1 MFGKL
6 KNLFNK
12 AEEAIE
18 NLQENNTTQ
27 SSNSENES
35 VQSSYQ
41 PEPIYFEN
49 YIDYSNI
56 IPEIDEHYVDNYENF
71 YNALNSNNRQK
82 VEKAITIWKN
92 DLEKYKE
99 QVRKMGP
106 YEGDDSLQQ
115 HAIAYFNDKIKN
127 IENDFEPYA
136 EAFLTDATNQQ
147 ELYDRAENN
156 KMALYDRIN
165 DQLEKFVQKYED
177 KNSDIGIEQMYQQ
190 HDAKV
195 LEDSKD
201 NPLLE
206 PIHGISLYDYAAG
219 VVKIGSN
226 VPEADVLKALGVD
239 KPQWDEAS
247 LIWNQRMEQDT
258 EMTVMTLYSQYFTK
272 IDEHPTLGNNGNLS
286 ADTASNPNLERLKTD
301 EHFFYDLAAER
312 DAAIEVGKD
321 GAQYILDKYGIGI
334 VDFQAQAVIW
344 TRSGNYSSMITY
356 QMEKKEEYLKQFQNE
371 MGGTIAD
378 DIEF

>member
-6 KNLFNK
+6 KNIFNK

-41 PEPIYFEN
+41 PEPIYFED

-82 VEKAITIWKN
+82 VEKAISIWKS

-99 QVRKMGP
+99 QVHKMGS

-115 HAIAYFNDKIKN
+115 HAIAYFDDKIKN

-136 EAFLTDATNQQ
+136 EAFLMDATNQQ
-147 ELYDRAENN
+147 ELYDRAEDN

-226 VPEADVLKALGVD
+226 IPEVDVLKALGVD
-239 KPQWDEAS
+239 KPQWDEAN

-272 IDEHPTLGNNGNLS
+272 INEHPTLGNNGNLS

-378 DIEF
+378 DIDF

>member
-1 MFGKL
+1 M
-6 KNLFNK
+6 
-12 AEEAIE
+12 
-18 NLQENNTTQ
+18 
-27 SSNSENES
+27 
-35 VQSSYQ
+35 
-41 PEPIYFEN
+41 
-49 YIDYSNI
+49 
-56 IPEIDEHYVDNYENF
+56 
-71 YNALNSNNRQK
+71 
-82 VEKAITIWKN
+82 
-92 DLEKYKE
+92 DL
-99 QVRKMGP
+99 
-106 YEGDDSLQQ
+106 LL
-115 HAIAYFNDKIKN
+115 IAYFDDKIKN

-136 EAFLTDATNQQ
+136 EAFLTDAPNQQ

-156 KMALYDRIN
+156 KMTLYDRIN
-165 DQLEKFVQKYED
+165 YQLEKFVQKYDD

-195 LEDSKD
+195 LEYSKD

-226 VPEADVLKALGVD
+226 IPEVDVLKALGVD

-247 LIWNQRMEQDT
+247 LIWNQRMKHDT
-258 EMTVMTLYSQYFTK
+258 EMTVMTLYSQYLTK
-272 IDEHPTLGNNGNLS
+272 IDKHPTLGNNGNLS
-286 ADTASNPNLERLKTD
+286 ADTASNPNLEHLKTD

-312 DAAIEVGKD
+312 DAAIKVGKD

-334 VDFQAQAVIW
+334 IDFQAQAVVW

-371 MGGTIAD
+371 MCGTIAD

>member
-18 NLQENNTTQ
+18 NLQENNATQ
-27 SSNSENES
+27 SSNSANES

-136 EAFLTDATNQQ
+136 EAF
-147 ELYDRAENN
+147 
-156 KMALYDRIN
+156 
-165 DQLEKFVQKYED
+165 
-177 KNSDIGIEQMYQQ
+177 
-190 HDAKV
+190 
-195 LEDSKD
+195 
-201 NPLLE
+201 
-206 PIHGISLYDYAAG
+206 
-219 VVKIGSN
+219 
-226 VPEADVLKALGVD
+226 
-239 KPQWDEAS
+239 
-247 LIWNQRMEQDT
+247 
-258 EMTVMTLYSQYFTK
+258 
-272 IDEHPTLGNNGNLS
+272 
-286 ADTASNPNLERLKTD
+286 
-301 EHFFYDLAAER
+301 
-312 DAAIEVGKD
+312 
-321 GAQYILDKYGIGI
+321 
-334 VDFQAQAVIW
+334 
-344 TRSGNYSSMITY
+344 
-356 QMEKKEEYLKQFQNE
+356 
-371 MGGTIAD
+371 
-378 DIEF
+378 

>member
-286 ADTASNPNLERLKTD
+286 ANIASNPNLERLKTD

-312 DAAIEVGKD
+312 DAAMEVGKD

-334 VDFQAQAVIW
+334 IDFQAQAVVW

-371 MGGTIAD
+371 MCGTIAD

>member
-6 KNLFNK
+6 KNIFNK

-18 NLQENNTTQ
+18 NIQENNTTQ
-27 SSNSENES
+27 SSSSENES

-41 PEPIYFEN
+41 PEPIYFED

-82 VEKAITIWKN
+82 VEKVISIWKN

-99 QVRKMGP
+99 QVYKMGP

-115 HAIAYFNDKIKN
+115 HAIAYFDDKIKN

-136 EAFLTDATNQQ
+136 EAFLTDAPNQQ
-147 ELYDRAENN
+147 ELYDRAEDN
-156 KMALYDRIN
+156 KMVLYDRIN

-219 VVKIGSN
+219 IVKIGSN

-239 KPQWDEAS
+239 KPQWDEAN

-258 EMTVMTLYSQYFTK
+258 EMTVMSLYSQYFTK
-272 IDEHPTLGNNGNLS
+272 IEDHPTLGSNGNI
-286 ADTASNPNLERLKTD
+286 AANTASNPNLDRLKTD
-301 EHFFYDLAAER
+301 EYFFYDLAAER

-321 GAQYILDKYGIGI
+321 GGQYILDKYGIGI
-334 VDFQAQAVIW
+334 VDFQAQALDW
-344 TRSGNYSSMITY
+344 TRSGNYSTMITY
-356 QMEKKEEYLKQFQNE
+356 QFDKKEEYLKKFQDE

>member
-6 KNLFNK
+6 KNIFNK

-41 PEPIYFEN
+41 PEPIYFED

-82 VEKAITIWKN
+82 VEKAISIWKN

-115 HAIAYFNDKIKN
+115 HAIAYFDDKIKN
-127 IENDFEPYA
+127 IENDFAPYA

-165 DQLEKFVQKYED
+165 DQLEKFMQKYDD

-206 PIHGISLYDYAAG
+206 PIHGISLYDYAVG

-226 VPEADVLKALGVD
+226 VPETDVLKALGVD

-301 EHFFYDLAAER
+301 EHFFYNLAAER

-334 VDFQAQAVIW
+334 IDFQNQAMEW
-344 TRSGNYSSMITY
+344 THSGNYSSMITY
-356 QMEKKEEYLKQFQNE
+356 QMEKKEDYLKQFQNE

>member
-6 KNLFNK
+6 KNIFNK

-106 YEGDDSLQQ
+106 YEDDDSLQQ

-206 PIHGISLYDYAAG
+206 PIHGVSLYDYAAG
-219 VVKIGSN
+219 VVKIGSS

-272 IDEHPTLGNNGNLS
+272 IDDHPTLGSNGNL
-286 ADTASNPNLERLKTD
+286 ATDTNSNPNLERLKTD

-344 TRSGNYSSMITY
+344 TRSGNYSTMITY

>member
-6 KNLFNK
+6 KNIFNK

-41 PEPIYFEN
+41 PEPIYFED

-82 VEKAITIWKN
+82 VENSISIWKI

-115 HAIAYFNDKIKN
+115 HAIAYFDDKIKN
-127 IENDFEPYA
+127 IENDFEKYA
-136 EAFLTDATNQQ
+136 EAFLTDAPNQQ

-165 DQLEKFVQKYED
+165 DQLEKFVQKYDD

-190 HDAKV
+190 HDTKV

-206 PIHGISLYDYAAG
+206 PIHRISLYDYAAG

-226 VPEADVLKALGVD
+226 VPETDVLKALGVD

-344 TRSGNYSSMITY
+344 TRSGNYSTMITY
-356 QMEKKEEYLKQFQNE
+356 QMEKKEDYLKQFQNE

>member
-18 NLQENNTTQ
+18 NLQENNATQ
-27 SSNSENES
+27 SSNSANES

-82 VEKAITIWKN
+82 VEKAISIWKS

-115 HAIAYFNDKIKN
+115 HAIAYFDDKIKN
-127 IENDFEPYA
+127 IENDFEKYA
-136 EAFLTDATNQQ
+136 EAFLTDALNQQ

-226 VPEADVLKALGVD
+226 VPETDVLKALGVD

-258 EMTVMTLYSQYFTK
+258 KMTVMTLYSQYFTK

-334 VDFQAQAVIW
+334 IDFQAQAVIW

-356 QMEKKEEYLKQFQNE
+356 QMEKKEDYLKQFQNE

>member
-334 VDFQAQAVIW
+334 IDFQAQAVVW

>member
-206 PIHGISLYDYAAG
+206 PIHGVSLYDYAAG
-219 VVKIGSN
+219 VVKIGSS

-272 IDEHPTLGNNGNLS
+272 IDDHPTLGSNGNL
-286 ADTASNPNLERLKTD
+286 ATDTNSNPNLERLKTD

-334 VDFQAQAVIW
+334 IDFQAQAVIR

-356 QMEKKEEYLKQFQNE
+356 QMEKKEDYLKQFQNE

>member
-136 EAFLTDATNQQ
+136 EAFLTDAINQQ

-272 IDEHPTLGNNGNLS
+272 IDEHPTLGNNGNLT

>member
-106 YEGDDSLQQ
+106 YEGDDTLQQ
-115 HAIAYFNDKIKN
+115 HAIAYFDDKIKN

-136 EAFLTDATNQQ
+136 EAFLTDAANQQ
-147 ELYDRAENN
+147 ELYDRAEDN

-195 LEDSKD
+195 LEDLKD

-334 VDFQAQAVIW
+334 IDFQAQAVIW

-356 QMEKKEEYLKQFQNE
+356 QMEKKEDYLKQFQNE

>member
-6 KNLFNK
+6 KNIFNK

-41 PEPIYFEN
+41 PEPIYFED

-115 HAIAYFNDKIKN
+115 HAIAYFHDKIKN

-226 VPEADVLKALGVD
+226 VPETDVLKALGVD
-239 KPQWDEAS
+239 KPQWDEAI

-286 ADTASNPNLERLKTD
+286 ADTASNPNLERMKTD
-301 EHFFYDLAAER
+301 EYFFYDLAAER

-334 VDFQAQAVIW
+334 IDFQNQAMEW
-344 TRSGNYSSMITY
+344 TRSGNYSTMITY

>member
-18 NLQENNTTQ
+18 NLQENNATQ
-27 SSNSENES
+27 SSNSANES

-41 PEPIYFEN
+41 PEPIYFED

-82 VEKAITIWKN
+82 VEKAISIWKN

-115 HAIAYFNDKIKN
+115 HAIAYFDDKIKN
-127 IENDFEPYA
+127 IENDFAPYA

-190 HDAKV
+190 HDTKV

-206 PIHGISLYDYAAG
+206 PIHRISLYDYAAG

-226 VPEADVLKALGVD
+226 VPETDVLKALGVD

-312 DAAIEVGKD
+312 DAAMEVGKD

-334 VDFQAQAVIW
+334 IDFQAQAVVW

>member
-272 IDEHPTLGNNGNLS
+272 IDEHPTLGNNGNLT

-334 VDFQAQAVIW
+334 IDFQAQAVVW

-356 QMEKKEEYLKQFQNE
+356 QMEKKEDYLKQFQNE

>member
-18 NLQENNTTQ
+18 NLQENNATQ

-82 VEKAITIWKN
+82 VEKAISIWKS
-92 DLEKYKE
+92 DLEKYKD

-115 HAIAYFNDKIKN
+115 HAIAYFDDKIKN
-127 IENDFEPYA
+127 IENDFAPYA

-272 IDEHPTLGNNGNLS
+272 IDDHPTLGSNGNL
-286 ADTASNPNLERLKTD
+286 ATDTNSNPNLERLKTD

-344 TRSGNYSSMITY
+344 TRSGNYSTMITY

>member
-6 KNLFNK
+6 KNIINK

-41 PEPIYFEN
+41 PEPIYFED

-82 VEKAITIWKN
+82 VEKAISIWKN

-115 HAIAYFNDKIKN
+115 HAIAYFDDKIKN
-127 IENDFEPYA
+127 IENDFAPYA

-226 VPEADVLKALGVD
+226 VPETDVLKALGVD

-334 VDFQAQAVIW
+334 IDFQNQAMEW
-344 TRSGNYSSMITY
+344 TRSGNYSTMITY

>member
-6 KNLFNK
+6 KNIFNK

-41 PEPIYFEN
+41 PEPIYFED

-115 HAIAYFNDKIKN
+115 HAIAYFDDKIKN
-127 IENDFEPYA
+127 IENDFEKYA
-136 EAFLTDATNQQ
+136 EAFLTDAPNQQ

-226 VPEADVLKALGVD
+226 VPETDVLKALGVD

-272 IDEHPTLGNNGNLS
+272 IDEHPTLGSNGNLT
-286 ADTASNPNLERLKTD
+286 ADTTSNPNLERLKTD

-334 VDFQAQAVIW
+334 IDFQNQAMEW
-344 TRSGNYSSMITY
+344 TRSGNYSTMITY

>member
-1 MFGKL
+1 MFGKI

-18 NLQENNTTQ
+18 NITENNATQ
-27 SSNSENES
+27 SSNSVNES
-35 VQSSYQ
+35 VESSYQ
-41 PEPIYFEN
+41 PEPIYFED

-82 VEKAITIWKN
+82 VEKAIIVWKN

-106 YEGDDSLQQ
+106 YQGDDSLQQ
-115 HAIAYFNDKIKN
+115 QAIAYFDDKIKN
-127 IENDFEPYA
+127 IENDFEKYA
-136 EAFLTDATNQQ
+136 EAFLTDAPNQN
-147 ELYDRAENN
+147 ELYEKAENN

-195 LEDSKD
+195 QEDAKD

-219 VVKIGSN
+219 MVKIGSN
-226 VPEADVLKALGVD
+226 VPEADVLSALGID
-239 KPQWDEAS
+239 KPQWDEAG

-258 EMTVMTLYSQYFTK
+258 EMTVMTLYSQYFSK
-272 IDEHPTLGNNGNLS
+272 VDEHPKLGNNSTISDNI
-286 ADTASNPNLERLKTD
+286 TTNPNLDRLKND

-312 DAAIEVGKD
+312 DAAMEVGKD

-334 VDFQAQAVIW
+334 IDFQSQAMVW

-356 QMEKKEEYLKQFQNE
+356 QFDKKEEYLKQFQNE

>member
-226 VPEADVLKALGVD
+226 VPETDVLKALGVD

>member
-6 KNLFNK
+6 KNIFNK

-41 PEPIYFEN
+41 PEPIYFED

-82 VEKAITIWKN
+82 VEKAISIWKN

-115 HAIAYFNDKIKN
+115 HAIAYFDDKIKN
-127 IENDFEPYA
+127 IENDFAPYA

-239 KPQWDEAS
+239 KPQWNEAS

-334 VDFQAQAVIW
+334 IDFQNQAMEW
-344 TRSGNYSSMITY
+344 TRSGNYSTMITY
-356 QMEKKEEYLKQFQNE
+356 QMEKKEDYLKQFQNE

>member
-6 KNLFNK
+6 KNIFNK

-82 VEKAITIWKN
+82 VEKAISIWKN

-115 HAIAYFNDKIKN
+115 HAIAYFDDKIKN
-127 IENDFEPYA
+127 IENDFAPYA

-206 PIHGISLYDYAAG
+206 PIHGVSLYDYAAG

-334 VDFQAQAVIW
+334 VDFQAQAVVW
-344 TRSGNYSSMITY
+344 TRSGNYSTMITY

>member
-6 KNLFNK
+6 KNIFNK

-41 PEPIYFEN
+41 PEPIYFED

-106 YEGDDSLQQ
+106 YEGDDTLQQ
-115 HAIAYFNDKIKN
+115 HAIAYFDDKIKN

-206 PIHGISLYDYAAG
+206 PIHGVSLYDYAAG

-344 TRSGNYSSMITY
+344 TRSGNYSTMITY

>member
-6 KNLFNK
+6 KSIFNK

-35 VQSSYQ
+35 AESTYQ
-41 PEPIYFEN
+41 LKSFYYEDYVG
-49 YIDYSNI
+49 YSNI
-56 IPEIDEHYVDNYENF
+56 IPKIDEHYVDNYENF
-71 YNALNSNNRQK
+71 YQALNSNNRQK
-82 VEKAITIWKN
+82 VENSISIWKI

-115 HAIAYFNDKIKN
+115 HAIAYFDDKIKN
-127 IENDFEPYA
+127 IENDFEKYA
-136 EAFLTDATNQQ
+136 EAFLTDAPNQQ

-165 DQLEKFVQKYED
+165 DQLEKFVQKYDD

-226 VPEADVLKALGVD
+226 VPETDVLKALGVD

-272 IDEHPTLGNNGNLS
+272 IDKHPTLGNNGNLS

>member
-6 KNLFNK
+6 KNIFNK

-41 PEPIYFEN
+41 PEPIYFED

-82 VEKAITIWKN
+82 VEKAISIWKN

-115 HAIAYFNDKIKN
+115 HAIAYFDDKIKN
-127 IENDFEPYA
+127 IENDFAPYA

-156 KMALYDRIN
+156 KIALYDRIN

-190 HDAKV
+190 HDTKV

-206 PIHGISLYDYAAG
+206 PIHRISLYDYAAG

-226 VPEADVLKALGVD
+226 VPETDVLKALGVD

-334 VDFQAQAVIW
+334 IDFQNQAMEW

>member
-18 NLQENNTTQ
+18 NLQENNATQ

-82 VEKAITIWKN
+82 VEKAISIWKS
-92 DLEKYKE
+92 DLEKYKD

-115 HAIAYFNDKIKN
+115 HAIAYFDDKIKN

-272 IDEHPTLGNNGNLS
+272 IDEHPTLGNNGNLT

-334 VDFQAQAVIW
+334 IDFQAQAVVW

-356 QMEKKEEYLKQFQNE
+356 QMEKKEDYLKQFQNE